1 MIDVNDVWLQYGLL
15 GLIVAYFLKKDAQ
28 TDGEKKLAAEKYEAL
43 LKEAVTKATEMIA
56 KFDAL
61 REDVRQLQV
70 GEKLCSTNTSK

>member
-15 GLIVAYFLKKDAQ
+15 GLIVAYFLKKDEQ
-28 TDGEKKLAAEKYEAL
+28 SDGEKKLAAEKYEAL

-61 REDVRQLQV
+61 RDEVQQLRL
-70 GEKLCSTNTSK
+70 GEK

>member
-61 REDVRQLQV
+61 RDEVQQLRL
-70 GEKLCSTNTSK
+70 GEK

>member
-28 TDGEKKLAAEKYEAL
+28 TDGEKKLAAERYEIL

-61 REDVRQLQV
+61 RDEVHQLRL
-70 GEKLCSTNTSK
+70 GEK

>member
-28 TDGEKKLAAEKYEAL
+28 TDGEKKLAAEKYETL

-61 REDVRQLQV
+61 RDEVQQLRL
-70 GEKLCSTNTSK
+70 GEK

>member
-28 TDGEKKLAAEKYEAL
+28 TDGEKKLAAEKYEAM

-61 REDVRQLQV
+61 RDEVQQLRL
-70 GEKLCSTNTSK
+70 GEK

>member
-15 GLIVAYFLKKDAQ
+15 GLIVAYFLRKDVQ
-28 TDGEKKLAAEKYEAL
+28 SDGEKKLAAEKYEAL

-61 REDVRQLQV
+61 RDEVQQLRL
-70 GEKLCSTNTSK
+70 GEK

>member
-15 GLIVAYFLKKDAQ
+15 GLIVAYFLKKDVQ
-28 TDGEKKLAAEKYEAL
+28 SDGEKKLAAEKYEAL

-61 REDVRQLQV
+61 RDEVQQLRL
-70 GEKLCSTNTSK
+70 GEK